1 MWCLLGSPRY
11 GDAREGRVQVVAI
24 VALTMCEGAASAPWP
39 SDACAGGER
48 FFAPPRYCSSSS

>member
-11 GDAREGRVQVVAI
+11 EDAREGRVQVVAI
-24 VALTMCEGAASAPWP
+24 VALTMCEGARVGHGLRMPARV
-39 SDACAGGER
+39 GER